1 MTAQKITLTPAEL
14 LPHKPPMLLLTSCGE
29 ATEDTVTAQCVVGPQ
44 CRLFRLPNGHYG
56 AWITIELM
64 AQTVGL
70 YAGLKNRREGAAPKI
85 GFLLGT
91 RRLTVHT
98 GDLAEGDVIDLSARC
113 VFYADTGLPSQ
124 FDCRASIAGREIA
137 AANLTVYQPDSTDA
151 WKN

>member
-1 MTAQKITLTPAEL
+1 
-14 LPHKPPMLLLTSCGE
+14 
-29 ATEDTVTAQCVVGPQ
+29 
-44 CRLFRLPNGHYG
+44 
-56 AWITIELM
+56 M

-98 GDLAEGDVIDLSARC
+98 VDLAEGDVIDLSARC